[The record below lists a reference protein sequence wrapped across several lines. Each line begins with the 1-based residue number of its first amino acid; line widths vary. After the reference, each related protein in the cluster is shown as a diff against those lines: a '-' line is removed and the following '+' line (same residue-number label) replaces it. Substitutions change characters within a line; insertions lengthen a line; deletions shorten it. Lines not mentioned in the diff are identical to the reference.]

1 MRFLGI
7 VVLGLATGVVF
18 GLVQS
23 GVTALVLE
31 FDPAGLLVPPV
42 IGLILGVG
50 LAAAARAG
58 RRPKRSGPSLIKP
71 LVLLLVAM
79 AVFAGA
85 AGVVG
90 FTLGRGGNVMLP
102 AELKEQIPPSKWAS
116 YQACALANQ
125 ASYNVAFI
133 GGGMLVAWVWVSRK
147 RLPSKQVATG

>member
-1 MRFLGI
+1 MLRSLGI
-7 VVLGLATGVVF
+7 VGLGLAAGVAF
-18 GLVQS
+18 GLLQS
-23 GVTALVLE
+23 AATALVLE
-31 FDPAGLLVPPV
+31 FDPAGLLVHPV
-42 IGLILGVG
+42 IGLILGLG
-50 LAAAARAG
+50 LAVAARVG
-58 RRPKRSGPSLIKP
+58 SRPKRSGRSLVKP

-79 AVFAGA
+79 AAFALG

-102 AELKEQIPPSKWAS
+102 DTLREQIPPAKWAS

-147 RLPSKQVATG
+147 RLHPSQVAK

>member
-1 MRFLGI
+1 MKFLGI
-7 VVLGLATGVVF
+7 VGLGVLAGVAF
-18 GLVQS
+18 GLVQL
-23 GVTALVLE
+23 GITAAVLE
-31 FDPAGLLVPPV
+31 FDPAGLLVHPL

-50 LAAAARAG
+50 LATAARVG
-58 RRPKRSGPSLIKP
+58 RRPKRAGRSLVKP

-79 AVFAGA
+79 VVFALG

-102 AELKEQIPPSKWAS
+102 AELKEQIPAAKWAN

-133 GGGMLVAWVWVSRK
+133 GGGMLIAWVWVSRK
-147 RLPSKQVATG
+147 RLHPKQVAPL

>member
-7 VVLGLATGVVF
+7 VGLGVAAGVAF

-23 GVTALVLE
+23 GVTAAVLE
-31 FDPAGLLVPPV
+31 FDPAGLLVHPV

-50 LAAAARAG
+50 LAVAARIG
-58 RRPKRSGPSLIKP
+58 SRPKRSALSLVKP

-79 AVFAGA
+79 AVFALG

-102 AELKEQIPPSKWAS
+102 AELKEHIPPAKWAA

-133 GGGMLVAWVWVSRK
+133 GGGMLIAWVWVSRK
-147 RLPSKQVATG
+147 RLPPSQISPR